1 MKKFYNGYQI
11 IEVEETLA
19 ENVKESYINLLSD
32 QGYFPVNEDKEKPE
46 QSMFVWYE
54 KDYEFDE
61 ENKMYNV
68 IWKPYN
74 LEIFINSNKLLS
86 HPEIIK
92 RFEVISEKFNSDQ
105 KLKNWLFEKCSYIRD
120 SEMAVYACETLG
132 LSRDEMEATVK
143 DCAI

>member
-1 MKKFYNGYQI
+1 MIKFYNGYQI

-19 ENVKESYINLLSD
+19 ENVKESYINLLSN
-32 QGYFPVNEDKEKPE
+32 QGYFPVNDVSEKPE

-61 ENKMYNV
+61 ENKVYNV

-105 KLKNWLFEKCSYIRD
+105 KLKNWLFEKCSYVRD
-120 SEMAVYACETLG
+120 SEMANYACETLG
-132 LSRDEMEATVK
+132 LSKTEMEAIVK